1 MVVPWHWR
9 ECGGDTVRSHTVM
22 AITES
27 ADTSPSGSTNDRLH
41 ELDAPP
47 WSRVESTIISA
58 AADIRRLYDERFAS
72 IDLTLSL
79 ASLLCYVADYG
90 PVSQTRAADHLRQ
103 GRAVTG
109 TQIDRLEQRGLIER
123 LPDPNDRRVW
133 LVQLTTDG
141 KDLAERA
148 VEVDVVVRK
157 QLRSGIPREDRQA
170 LANVLVRL
178 QHNISAAIEDDRS
191 ISDALDPEH
200 DGNS

>member
-1 MVVPWHWR
+1 
-9 ECGGDTVRSHTVM
+9 M

-27 ADTSPSGSTNDRLH
+27 SDVSGAASSNDRLH

-47 WSRVESTIISA
+47 WLRVDLTMVSA
-58 AADIRRLYDERFAS
+58 AADLRRLYDERFAPL
-72 IDLTLSL
+72 DLTLSL
-79 ASLLCYVADYG
+79 ASLLCYVADFG

-109 TQIDRLEQRGLIER
+109 TQIDRLEERGLVER

-133 LVQLTTDG
+133 LVQVTTSG
-141 KDLAERA
+141 KALADQA
-148 VEVDVVVRK
+148 VEVDVVLRK
-157 QLRSGIPREDRQA
+157 QLRAGIPREERQA

-178 QHNISAAIEDDRS
+178 QTNISAA
-191 ISDALDPEH
+191 LDTEH

>member
-1 MVVPWHWR
+1 
-9 ECGGDTVRSHTVM
+9 M

-27 ADTSPSGSTNDRLH
+27 QESSNDRLH
-41 ELDAPP
+41 ELDSPP
-47 WSRVESTIISA
+47 WLRVESTIISA
-58 AADIRRLYDERFAS
+58 AGDVRRLYDHRFAT

-79 ASLLCYVADYG
+79 ASLLCYVADFG

-109 TQIDRLEQRGLIER
+109 TQIDRLEERGLIER

-133 LVQLTTDG
+133 LVQLTKSG
-141 KDLAERA
+141 KALAAKA
-148 VEVDVVVRK
+148 VEIDVVVRK
-157 QLRSGIPREDRQA
+157 ELRSGIPREDRQA

-178 QHNISAAIEDDRS
+178 QQNISAA
-191 ISDALDPEH
+191 LDPEL

>member
-1 MVVPWHWR
+1 
-9 ECGGDTVRSHTVM
+9 M

-27 ADTSPSGSTNDRLH
+27 SSGSANDRLH

-47 WSRVESTIISA
+47 WRRVESTIVSA
-58 AADIRRLYDERFAS
+58 AADIRRLYDERFAEME
-72 IDLTLSL
+72 LTLSL

-109 TQIDRLEQRGLIER
+109 TQIDRLEDRDLIER
-123 LPDPNDRRVW
+123 LPDPSDRRVW
-133 LVQLTTDG
+133 LVQVTSAGTT
-141 KDLAERA
+141 LADRA
-148 VEVDVVVRK
+148 IAVDVIIRK

-178 QHNISAAIEDDRS
+178 QHNISAALETEL
-191 ISDALDPEH
+191 DA
-200 DGNS
+200 